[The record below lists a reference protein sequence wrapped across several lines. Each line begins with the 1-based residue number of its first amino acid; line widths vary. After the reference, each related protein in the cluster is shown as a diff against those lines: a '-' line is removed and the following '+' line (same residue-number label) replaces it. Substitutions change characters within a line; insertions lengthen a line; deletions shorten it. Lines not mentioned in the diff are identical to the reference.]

1 MSSIN
6 ITTNTKYVFATD
18 WYLKN
23 SDQIWSLHFMPCNFE
38 LKSLNQKSKSFM
50 TGLICDQTLK
60 IWSCIIPTNFEKFKF
75 GNRTLS
81 LIRHL
86 RPAIYKSWFFLKTLG
101 ENSEL
106 EILARGTNGAFN
118 ASQIG
123 KIDLFSL
130 FSDICIF

>member
-23 SDQIWSLHFMPCNFE
+23 SDQIWSLHFMPYNLNWVEEFE
-38 LKSLNQKSKSFM
+38 SKIKIIYDRFDLWSDM
-50 TGLICDQTLK
+50 K
-60 IWSCIIPTNFEKFKF
+60 IWSCIIPTNFEKFK
-75 GNRTLS
+75 TLS
-81 LIRHL
+81 LIRYL

>member
-6 ITTNTKYVFATD
+6 ITTNKKHVFATD
-18 WYLKN
+18 WYLIKFWSN
-23 SDQIWSLHFMPCNFE
+23 LIISFLALWFWSLKPIQNH
-38 LKSLNQKSKSFM
+38 LWSDM
-50 TGLICDQTLK
+50 T
-60 IWSCIIPTNFEKFKF
+60 IWPYIIQTNFEEFKF
-75 GNRTLS
+75 RNRTLS